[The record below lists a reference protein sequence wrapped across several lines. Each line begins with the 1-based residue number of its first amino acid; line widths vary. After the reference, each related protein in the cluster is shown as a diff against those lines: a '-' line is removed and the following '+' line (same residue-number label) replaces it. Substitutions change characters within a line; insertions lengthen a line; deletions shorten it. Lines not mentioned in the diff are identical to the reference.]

1 MGHCAAEREKLG
13 DTASVRDDLIFALGP
28 PSFLALLCTKLHHC
42 AQDLH
47 EKLHIFCKRKTRRKQ
62 DNLII
67 SDTHFK
73 LQTHYKFTLVECCT

>member
-13 DTASVRDDLIFALGP
+13 DTASLRDDLIFALGP

-47 EKLHIFCKRKTRRKQ
+47 EKLHIF
-62 DNLII
+62 
-67 SDTHFK
+67 
-73 LQTHYKFTLVECCT
+73 